1 MFDDDGRDVANEQTK
16 MDQVRALCDES
27 VVLLLSVV
35 RASASTAVCTV
46 IILRLV
52 LLRLLQVT

>member
-16 MDQVRALCDES
+16 MDQVRASCDES

>member
-16 MDQVRALCDES
+16 MDQVRASCDES

-35 RASASTAVCTV
+35 RSSASTAVCTV